1 MKGKL
6 KMKNAIN
13 KTFDLLTSDSPW
25 ALVAFVGIVTVEL
38 LLCMWLM
45 PPQV

>member
-6 KMKNAIN
+6 KMKNIMN

-25 ALVAFVGIVTVEL
+25 ALVAFVTIITIEL
-38 LLCMWLM
+38 TLLAIFA
-45 PPQV
+45 PPM